1 MPKILAVIP
10 ARSGSKSL
18 PHKNIKNL
26 NGKPLLAYSI
36 EYANQSSLI
45 SKTIVSTD
53 NEDYAKIAV
62 EYGASVPFLRP
73 PEYSRDDS
81 PDYEFMK
88 HALEYYLDHGE
99 SFDLL
104 ILLRPTSPVRPP
116 GLIERGVKIILA
128 DPIATSVRSVAP
140 VTEHPYRIWSKKED
154 GSIEGFVPFVKEP
167 YNLPRQKLPPLLF
180 QTGDIEIVKASTLL
194 SGSVSGN
201 KVLPLII
208 EHGEMVD
215 ID

>member
-73 PEYSRDDS
+73 PE
-81 PDYEFMK
+81 
-88 HALEYYLDHGE
+88 
-99 SFDLL
+99 
-104 ILLRPTSPVRPP
+104 
-116 GLIERGVKIILA
+116 
-128 DPIATSVRSVAP
+128 
-140 VTEHPYRIWSKKED
+140 
-154 GSIEGFVPFVKEP
+154 
-167 YNLPRQKLPPLLF
+167 
-180 QTGDIEIVKASTLL
+180 
-194 SGSVSGN
+194 
-201 KVLPLII
+201 
-208 EHGEMVD
+208 
-215 ID
+215 